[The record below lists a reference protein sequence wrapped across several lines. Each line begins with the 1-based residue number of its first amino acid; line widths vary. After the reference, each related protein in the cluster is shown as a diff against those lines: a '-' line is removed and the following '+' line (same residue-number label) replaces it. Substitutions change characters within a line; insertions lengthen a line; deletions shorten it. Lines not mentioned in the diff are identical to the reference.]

1 MSAGRVLVVD
11 DEPQIRRVLRAT
23 LSAQGYEVQE
33 ARTGE
38 DALVA
43 FRDLLRGFVP
53 GLTAMDE
60 ASTGSDAMVPAQD

>member
-1 MSAGRVLVVD
+1 MSAGRILIVD

-38 DALVA
+38 DALLA
-43 FRDLLRGFVP
+43 FRESRFDLILLDVN
-53 GLTAMDE
+53 M
-60 ASTGSDAMVPAQD
+60 PA